1 MNSRGGGF
9 VGAHTHR
16 ATPVPIPNT
25 AVKPVG
31 PMILLQRESRSV
43 PALKEEPL
51 DRKVE
56 GFFVGLLGLHHI
68 VIDHKYSRPRALRT
82 FRARRR
88 RKTTDESELKMAY
101 GVGLGDIRRGI

>member
-43 PALKEEPL
+43 PAINMSPSI
-51 DRKVE
+51 DKVE
-56 GFFVGLLGLHHI
+56 GFFV
-68 VIDHKYSRPRALRT
+68 ALV
-82 FRARRR
+82 
-88 RKTTDESELKMAY
+88 E
-101 GVGLGDIRRGI
+101 

>member
-1 MNSRGGGF
+1 MKSPDEGF

-31 PMILLQRESRSV
+31 PMILHQRESRSV

-51 DRKVE
+51 DLHKVE
-56 GFFVGLLGLHHI
+56 GFFV
-68 VIDHKYSRPRALRT
+68 ALNT
-82 FRARRR
+82 AGNEQC
-88 RKTTDESELKMAY
+88 KITT
-101 GVGLGDIRRGI
+101 

>member
-1 MNSRGGGF
+1 MNNPGGGF

-43 PALKEEPL
+43 PAFKQQPL

-56 GFFVGLLGLHHI
+56 GFFFGVLGEL
-68 VIDHKYSRPRALRT
+68 PL
-82 FRARRR
+82 ARM
-88 RKTTDESELKMAY
+88 LN
-101 GVGLGDIRRGI
+101 GCVP

>member
-1 MNSRGGGF
+1 MVVF

-43 PALKEEPL
+43 PAFKVEPL

-56 GFFVGLLGLHHI
+56 GFFIALFPLP
-68 VIDHKYSRPRALRT
+68 SRI
-82 FRARRR
+82 
-88 RKTTDESELKMAY
+88 Y
-101 GVGLGDIRRGI
+101 H

>member
-1 MNSRGGGF
+1 MSKSKTTFIGMNSPDGSF

-43 PALKEEPL
+43 PAFKQQPL

-56 GFFVGLLGLHHI
+56 GFFVGLSMQPLDLLWRHAI
-68 VIDHKYSRPRALRT
+68 LTAYA
-82 FRARRR
+82 AR
-88 RKTTDESELKMAY
+88 LQ
-101 GVGLGDIRRGI
+101 RRGPYRVAPPP

>member
-1 MNSRGGGF
+1 MNSRGEGF

-43 PALKEEPL
+43 PAFNFEPL

-56 GFFVGLLGLHHI
+56 GFFVGQITAACLPAE
-68 VIDHKYSRPRALRT
+68 YP
-82 FRARRR
+82 
-88 RKTTDESELKMAY
+88 
-101 GVGLGDIRRGI
+101 

>member
-1 MNSRGGGF
+1 MVVF

-43 PALKEEPL
+43 PAFNFEPL

-56 GFFVGLLGLHHI
+56 GFFVGQNLTSPLQTSTYHSCPLTFVMSIRWSYGFRQHAQA
-68 VIDHKYSRPRALRT
+68 ALIQPSCNDR
-82 FRARRR
+82 
-88 RKTTDESELKMAY
+88 
-101 GVGLGDIRRGI
+101 

>member
-1 MNSRGGGF
+1 MNSSDEGF

-43 PALKEEPL
+43 PAFNFEPL

-56 GFFVGLLGLHHI
+56 GFFVGLFPI
-68 VIDHKYSRPRALRT
+68 ALR
-82 FRARRR
+82 
-88 RKTTDESELKMAY
+88 
-101 GVGLGDIRRGI
+101 I